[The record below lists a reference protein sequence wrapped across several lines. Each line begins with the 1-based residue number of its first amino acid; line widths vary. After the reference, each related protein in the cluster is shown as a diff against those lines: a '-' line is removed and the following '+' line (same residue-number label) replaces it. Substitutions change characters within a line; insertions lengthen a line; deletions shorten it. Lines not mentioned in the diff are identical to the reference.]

1 MLWLRLNGTETL
13 KEKTGSA
20 PGRGITLTRTQ
31 DLLACKILEAG
42 GAQQNTVFYHRRMRE
57 VS

>member
-1 MLWLRLNGTETL
+1 MFWLRLNGTETL

-31 DLLACKILEAG
+31 DLLACKILESG
-42 GAQQNTVFYHRRMRE
+42 GAQQPFSIIVACAKFH
-57 VS
+57 